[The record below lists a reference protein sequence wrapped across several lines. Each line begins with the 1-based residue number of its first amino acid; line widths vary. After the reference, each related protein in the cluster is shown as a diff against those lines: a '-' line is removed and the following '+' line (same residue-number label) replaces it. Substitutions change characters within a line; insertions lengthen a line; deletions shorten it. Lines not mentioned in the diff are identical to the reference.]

1 MFKTLVSVR
10 LAALKFWFFGGGR
23 NKSKP
28 GIGKMIG
35 FGLLMLYSLAALG
48 FLFWHFFDV
57 MYEAFYPLGLE
68 WLYYSMVAMSL
79 FALSFLGTVFFA
91 KVQLYE
97 ARDNELLLSMPIKPV
112 YILASRLIMLLV
124 IGIFFSLPVIVS
136 AMIVARGDLF
146 AGVDKV
152 FSFLLVYVLLQ
163 LLALSAAAFFGWMFS
178 VLTARVRK
186 KALIGTVLC
195 VALIAGYSWLMSR
208 LNMMLLELA
217 AMARQIADHLGA
229 VAPLYWIGS
238 AIATGNWRHLLLLC
252 AVILPIFALCCAVLI
267 LTFSRTAS
275 NKKGFARVKY
285 VERQSRTLS
294 PERALLRREL
304 SRFGSSSAY
313 MVNAGLGLFF
323 MLGGAVLLFVKRDDV
338 CALLGLLPEADA
350 LLLPVIAAALCLFAT
365 MNMISA
371 PSVSLEG
378 KNIWIVQS
386 LPVSSQK
393 VLAAKIKL
401 HLYICLPV
409 LALTILSFAVVFG
422 LKASDI
428 LLIAALSVAFT
439 VFIAVLGVVENLHFP
454 NLDWTQE
461 AQAVKSGFGVLFTM
475 LIGWGSLGVP
485 VAVYLLWG
493 KTLGFVPLCLVFT
506 AGLIIATVL
515 LCKWLFSKGCTI
527 FENL

>member
-28 GIGKMIG
+28 SPGKMIG

-48 FLFWHFFDV
+48 FLFWHIFDV
-57 MYEAFYPLGLE
+57 IYEVFSPMGLE
-68 WLYYSMVAMSL
+68 WLYYSVVAMSL
-79 FALSFLGTVFFA
+79 FAMSFLGTVFFA
-91 KVQLYE
+91 KAQLYE

-112 YILASRLIMLLV
+112 HILASRLIMLLV

-146 AGVDKV
+146 TGDAKLFV
-152 FSFLLVYVLLQ
+152 FLLVYVLLQ
-163 LLALSAAAFFGWMFS
+163 LLALTAAAFFGWIFS
-178 VLTARVRK
+178 IVTARVRK
-186 KALIGTVLC
+186 KALLGTILC
-195 VALIAGYSWLMSR
+195 VALIAGYSWLMAR
-208 LNMMLLELA
+208 LNVILLEFA
-217 AMARQIADHLGA
+217 AIAEQIAGHLGA

-285 VERQSRTLS
+285 VERQSRTAS
-294 PERALLRREL
+294 PERALLRREF

-323 MLGGAVLLFVKRDDV
+323 MLGGA
-338 CALLGLLPEADA
+338 ALLIIKRKDIAA
-350 LLLPVIAAALCLFAT
+350 LLSLIPNSEVLIIPIAAAALCLFAS

-378 KNIWIVQS
+378 RNLWIVRS
-386 LPVSSQK
+386 LPVSSAK

-401 HLYICLPV
+401 HLWVCLPV
-409 LALTILSFAVVFG
+409 LALTIVGFSAALNFAAG
-422 LKASDI
+422 EI
-428 LLIAALSVAFT
+428 LLVAAPSVAFT

-493 KTLGFVPLCLVFT
+493 KTLGFVPLCIAFT
-506 AGLIIATVL
+506 TAMIIATFF
-515 LCKWLFSKGCTI
+515 LCKWLFGKGCAV
-527 FENL
+527 FESL